1 MGTTLV
7 IAETFGGK
15 LRKSNLNA
23 ITFART
29 LAAKTGGD
37 FAIALVGSGVSGL
50 AGELA
55 GYGAKAIH
63 VVDHPGLAQY
73 LAAPW
78 AKVVAT
84 LADEIGATAVAAAST
99 TFSRDLL
106 PRIAARLGAGMVSEV
121 LSVVGEGAEVR
132 FTRPMWAGNVVAT
145 VAVKTPRMVFGVRG
159 TEFDAAQPTG
169 GASPVQ
175 THAIVPENDG
185 RQRYIQFSP
194 VVSSR
199 PDLGEAAVV
208 VAGGRGLKDAQG
220 FALLDPLAD
229 LLKAAIGATRA
240 VVDAGIAPNDLQIGQ
255 TGKVIAPQLYIGVAL
270 SGAIQHLAG
279 MKNSKV
285 IVAINKDP
293 EAPIFSIADYGL
305 VADAFKAVPEL
316 VEQIRKVKGL

>member
-106 PRIAARLGAGMVSEV
+106 PRIAGFLTAN
-121 LSVVGEGAEVR
+121 
-132 FTRPMWAGNVVAT
+132 P
-145 VAVKTPRMVFGVRG
+145 
-159 TEFDAAQPTG
+159 AAY
-169 GASPVQ
+169 
-175 THAIVPENDG
+175 
-185 RQRYIQFSP
+185 RY
-194 VVSSR
+194 
-199 PDLGEAAVV
+199 
-208 VAGGRGLKDAQG
+208 
-220 FALLDPLAD
+220 LAD
-229 LLKAAIGATRA
+229 SIVNFPGPAAFGSLMAAAGLRDIVQYPLTLGTTYLHIGR
-240 VVDAGIAPNDLQIGQ
+240 
-255 TGKVIAPQLYIGVAL
+255 
-270 SGAIQHLAG
+270 
-279 MKNSKV
+279 
-285 IVAINKDP
+285 
-293 EAPIFSIADYGL
+293 
-305 VADAFKAVPEL
+305 
-316 VEQIRKVKGL
+316 R

>member
-1 MGTTLV
+1 MSTILV

-15 LRKSNLNA
+15 LRKATLPA

-29 LAAKTGGD
+29 LAGKTGGD
-37 FAIALVGSGVSGL
+37 FAIGVIGSGIGPVG
-50 AGELA
+50 AELA
-55 GYGAKAIH
+55 GYGAKAIY
-63 VVDHPGLAQY
+63 VVDNPGFANY

-78 AKVVAT
+78 AKAVVA
-84 LADEIGATAVAAAST
+84 LAGQAGATHVAATSST
-99 TFSRDLL
+99 FTRDLL
-106 PRIAARLGAGMVSEV
+106 PRVAARMGAGMVSEV
-121 LSVVGEGAEVR
+121 LSVVDGTK

-145 VAVKTPRMVFGVRG
+145 VEVRSPKAVFCVRG
-159 TEFDAAQPTG
+159 TEFAAPEHTG
-169 GASPVQ
+169 GTSPIQAV
-175 THAIVPENDG
+175 ALAPEDSG
-185 RQRYIQFSP
+185 RQRYVKFDAI
-194 VVSSR
+194 VSAR

-208 VAGGRGLKDAQG
+208 VAGGRGLKDKAG

-229 LLKAAIGATRA
+229 LLKAAIGGTRA

-255 TGKVIAPQLYIGVAL
+255 TGKVIAPNLYIGVAL

-279 MKNSKV
+279 MKASKT

-316 VEQIRKVKGL
+316 VDEIKKLKGA

>member
-15 LRKSNLNA
+15 LRKSTLNA

-29 LAAKTGGD
+29 LAGKTGGD
-37 FAIALVGSGVSGL
+37 FAIGLVGSSVAGI

-55 GYGAKAIH
+55 GYGAKAVY
-63 VVDHPGLAQY
+63 VVDNPGFANY
-73 LAAPW
+73 LGGPW
-78 AKVVAT
+78 AK
-84 LADEIGATAVAAAST
+84 AVAALAEQAGATSVAAT
-99 TFSRDLL
+99 SSTFSRDLL
-106 PRIAARLGAGMVSEV
+106 PRVAARMGAGMVSEV
-121 LSVVGEGAEVR
+121 LSVVDGTK
-132 FTRPMWAGNVVAT
+132 FQRPMWAGNVVAT
-145 VAVKTPRMVFGVRG
+145 VEVKTPKAVFCVRG

-175 THAIVPENDG
+175 ALAIAPEDNG
-185 RQRYIQFSP
+185 KQRYVKFDA
-194 VVSSR
+194 VVSTR

-208 VAGGRGLKDAQG
+208 VAGGRGLKDKAG
-220 FALLDPLAD
+220 FAILDPLAD
-229 LLKAAIGATRA
+229 LLKAAIGGTRA

-279 MKNSKV
+279 MKASKT

-316 VEQIRKVKGL
+316 VDEIKKIKG

>member
-15 LRKSNLNA
+15 LRKSTLNA

-29 LAAKTGGD
+29 LAGKTGGD
-37 FAIALVGSGVSGL
+37 FAIGLVGSGVAGI
-50 AGELA
+50 AGELT
-55 GYGAKAIH
+55 GYGAKAVY
-63 VVDHPGLAQY
+63 VVDHPGFANY
-73 LAAPW
+73 LGGPW
-78 AKVVAT
+78 AK
-84 LADEIGATAVAAAST
+84 AVAALADQAGATSVAAT
-99 TFSRDLL
+99 SSTFSRDLL
-106 PRIAARLGAGMVSEV
+106 PRVAARMGAGMVSEV
-121 LSVVGEGAEVR
+121 LSVVDGTK
-132 FTRPMWAGNVVAT
+132 FQRPMWAGNVVAT
-145 VAVKTPRMVFGVRG
+145 VEVKTQKAVFGVRG

-175 THAIVPENDG
+175 ALSIAPEDNG
-185 RQRYIQFSP
+185 RQRYVKFDA
-194 VVSSR
+194 VVSTR

-208 VAGGRGLKDAQG
+208 VAGGRGLKDKAG
-220 FALLDPLAD
+220 FAILDPLAD
-229 LLKAAIGATRA
+229 LLKAAIGGTRA

-279 MKNSKV
+279 MKASKT

-316 VEQIRKVKGL
+316 VDEIKKIKG